1 MQGAFSQRRVSIP
14 RNIKK
19 FVNPKFVKTID
30 LAILRRLLE
39 RHAASLQALD
49 LAALDAD
56 TLETREALLRF
67 FKGPEEHYPEGL
79 LADLHRIAEL
89 GSARGLTIITEQAA
103 RMGVDLMWSGQAGDL
118 RDQDPKHVAVRVF
131 LDHPQNFDRA
141 ADWSALGARSSLAEF
156 VGLEEGVEADLTD
169 ETKARFEHDVRALF
183 LADMRGDHCRVGWY
197 DDADEINL
205 VVEHGSPVN
214 TTEVVGEAESW
225 VISFRAAEHATLIYS
240 AATALLKIG
249 GVAKA
254 RRAEVAEIFAR
265 TMLGRPGFFAAED
278 AQNIYTLEPVERA
291 GYGYA
296 LQAAY
301 DPSIRRV
308 QITEAQID
316 RVMLDHRSG
325 EERVAHSLIARD
337 TRGGEAL
344 ARLGDA
350 MRGQPMGGE
359 WRLNYLSIR
368 VEIEAGGSRPSRVA
382 VKVKP
387 PSSVQFKRE
396 RFEHTIVTLLR
407 RNGLVH
413 DRNARELA
421 HAAE

>member
-1 MQGAFSQRRVSIP
+1 MP

-39 RHAASLQALD
+39 RHAATLHALD
-49 LAALDAD
+49 LAALDED
-56 TLETREALLRF
+56 TAATREGLLRF
-67 FKGPEEHYPEGL
+67 FKGPEDHYPEGL

-89 GSARGLTIITEQAA
+89 GSARGLTIIMEQAR
-103 RMGVDLMWSGQAGDL
+103 RMGVDLTEPGHAGAL
-118 RDQDPKHVAVRVF
+118 RDEDPKHVAVRVF
-131 LDHPQNFDRA
+131 LDHPQIFDRA
-141 ADWSALGARSSLAEF
+141 ADWTALGARSSLAEF
-156 VGLEEGVEADLTD
+156 VGVEEGVEVDLTD
-169 ETKARFEHDVRALF
+169 QTKAHFEESVRALF
-183 LADMRGDHCRVGWY
+183 LADMRGGHCRVGWY
-197 DDADEINL
+197 DDADDINL

-214 TTEVVGEAESW
+214 TTEVVGEFESR

-240 AATALLKIG
+240 PATALLKIG
-249 GVAKA
+249 GVVKA

-291 GYGYA
+291 GYGYN

-308 QITEAQID
+308 QIVEAQID
-316 RVMLDHRSG
+316 RILVDDRTG
-325 EERVAHSLIARD
+325 EQRIAHSLIARD

-350 MRGQPMGGE
+350 MRGQRMGGE

-368 VEIEAGGSRPSRVA
+368 VEIESGRSRPSRVT

-396 RFEHTIVTLLR
+396 RFEHTIMTLLR
-407 RNGLVH
+407 RNGLVR
-413 DRNARELA
+413 DRESRELA
-421 HAAE
+421 DAAE